1 MKPDVKRISAL
12 ENEPR
17 EDMHLLGTF
26 AVLMLILSIVSI
38 TFYLLVDN
46 YA

>member
-1 MKPDVKRISAL
+1 MKPDVNRTSAL

-26 AVLMLILSIVSI
+26 AVLILILSIVSV

>member
-1 MKPDVKRISAL
+1 MKPDVKRISVL

-26 AVLMLILSIVSI
+26 AILILILSIVSV

>member
-12 ENEPR
+12 EHETR

-26 AVLMLILSIVSI
+26 AVLMLILSIVSV

-46 YA
+46 IA